1 MSNDTMSNNTMF
13 NDEFEKNN
21 LIKEL
26 KRLNLNQFQVMR
38 PGSPCKKA
46 AMQKILK

>member
-1 MSNDTMSNNTMF
+1 MS

-26 KRLNLNQFQVMR
+26 KRSNLNQLQLQVMR
-38 PGSPCKKA
+38 SGSPCKKA

>member
-1 MSNDTMSNNTMF
+1 MS

-26 KRLNLNQFQVMR
+26 KRSNLNQLQVMR
-38 PGSPCKKA
+38 SGSPCKKA